1 MEPTRLTVHCQKLLE
16 DSQRIAPRGPKI
28 IRRATRWGL
37 AWVLA
42 GLSCSLSA
50 GVAYTATN
58 ATMKGF
64 RTLLIDNSWEEFAT
78 AFPTKLYKRDVGD
91 PEEIMADTGCEEEA
105 FIRGLRSREPPW
117 ASTASSCWHDGRVSP
132 SGTQGPAREL
142 EIALMDTDVDT
153 DVDTDTGTDTD
164 VEVTTIT
171 MVASSVLTS
180 TPRAGGLKRP
190 ARVNESKIA
199 LVANETFTVADEST
213 MIANRNYKG

>member
-64 RTLLIDNSWEEFAT
+64 RTLLIDNSWEEFDT

-91 PEEIMADTGCEEEA
+91 PEDIMADTGGEEEA
-105 FIRGLRSREPPW
+105 FIRGLRSREPHW
-117 ASTASSCWHDGRVSP
+117 ASTFILMLSRWEGVTSWHTRP
-132 SGTQGPAREL
+132 QREL
-142 EIALMDTDVDT
+142 EIALMDTDVEIT
-153 DVDTDTGTDTD
+153 DRGPW
-164 VEVTTIT
+164 
-171 MVASSVLTS
+171 S
-180 TPRAGGLKRP
+180 PP
-190 ARVNESKIA
+190 A
-199 LVANETFTVADEST
+199 
-213 MIANRNYKG
+213 